1 MGYIIVFI
9 LTVIIYTIA
18 VKVYY
23 HKAQNELN
31 DFLKNK
37 NEYNTELEKLKS
49 NCKEIKQDKD
59 NLEKHINSLLIQ
71 KTEITNSLSELEK
84 QAREAGEKFFA
95 QQQELA
101 ETRLEA
107 AITQLGQKY
116 QQYEQECQEEYATL
130 MADLSQASAAAIDQQ
145 MLLAQDLAA
154 QIEVKKLEIAE
165 QQSIAEAVV
174 AVNKRTQ
181 EEIAQKD
188 FYRLQ
193 ITEKDIQE
201 IEKLKEIIPYLRD
214 PEALNKVIWKV
225 YYEKP
230 YTDLVGRVIGSG
242 IHTGIYKITNLKNGM
257 CYVGQAASLSDRWKQ
272 HIKRGIGA
280 EAPTHNKLYPAMMEF
295 GVENFTFEVI
305 EECERNKLNDRE
317 DYYQEFFKAKE
328 FGYSIK

>member
-23 HKAQNELN
+23 HNKQIELN
-31 DFLKNK
+31 DFIKNK
-37 NEYNTELEKLKS
+37 DQYNQLINDLRNSKEQLNDDIITLLSKKS
-49 NCKEIKQDKD
+49 
-59 NLEKHINSLLIQ
+59 
-71 KTEITNSLSELEK
+71 EITNSLNELDK

-101 ETRLEA
+101 ETRLET

-116 QQYEQECQEEYATL
+116 QQYEKECQEEYTAL
-130 MADLSQASAAAIDQQ
+130 MADLSQASAAAIEQQ
-145 MLLAQDLAA
+145 LLLAQDLAN

-165 QQSIAEAVV
+165 QQSITEAIV
-174 AVNKRTQ
+174 AVNKRAQ
-181 EEIAQKD
+181 EEISQKD

-201 IEKLKEIIPYLRD
+201 IEKLREIIPYLRD

-242 IHTGIYKITNLKNGM
+242 IHTGIYKITNLNNGM
-257 CYVGQAASLSDRWKQ
+257 CYVGQAVRLAD
-272 HIKRGIGA
+272 
-280 EAPTHNKLYPAMMEF
+280 EKLFP
-295 GVENFTFEVI
+295 VI
-305 EECERNKLNDRE
+305 AGGQL
-317 DYYQEFFKAKE
+317 
-328 FGYSIK
+328 I